1 MFKICKECNRRFDLF
16 DEFDAAEF
24 YFGHDCEAN

>member
-1 MFKICKECNRRFDLF
+1 MFERCVECNRRFDMF
-16 DEFDAAEF
+16 DESDAAEF

>member
-1 MFKICKECNRRFDLF
+1 MAICKECSRRFNLF

-24 YFGHDCEAN
+24 YLGHDCES

>member
-1 MFKICKECNRRFDLF
+1 MAICKECFRRFNLF

-24 YFGHDCEAN
+24 YLGHDCES